1 MSVTPSG
8 EALLIRQRELED
20 HMLGEGA
27 KRFRRKVEA
36 AMSTGETSSAGAG
49 IKLLRS
55 AVNPVAA
62 GIAAM
67 IDEKGKRGPK
77 HLAHRWCVAAGPET
91 AAFITSRVIIDAV
104 MATTPLATV
113 AMQIATLLLDELRF
127 RRFQEKRPAL
137 FDYKIERL
145 PGTNYR
151 HNKKVLD
158 QSIRWAVENP
168 RDDDEPLDLSD
179 LSMSDYH
186 KMLVGTKLIDVFIH
200 TTGLVELVSRK
211 TQRKGKKRDR
221 LKGELYLQP
230 TPETREW
237 ITKRNAAMEF
247 LTPITLPMVVPPLPW
262 APSQRGGYRYALRN
276 RYPFVRGASSEMN
289 LLHAETDMPLVYEAV
304 NAIQETAWTV
314 NQHVLS
320 LVEEIRVRGKALAG
334 LPAYDREPLPPKP
347 KDIGTNEEARKKWRK
362 AARIVHENNH
372 AREIKA
378 LEVEKTLLA
387 VRAVREEPT
396 IYFPCSVDFR
406 GRVYPMTTY
415 LNPQG
420 DDLSKALLTFAE
432 KKPLGPDGA
441 FWLAIHGANSLDETP
456 DGLKVKTMTM
466 QERASWIQRN
476 SHRIIQAARDPF
488 ADLWWADADEPL
500 QFFAFAVEWANWID
514 AYREGKGDEYEC
526 GLPVSQDGS
535 CNGLQH
541 FSAMLRDSVGGA
553 ATNLVA
559 SERPQDVYQAVA
571 DNVCS
576 LVNDDLRDEDRSD
589 QIEGWFAKQWLA
601 TGLVKRKLVKRPT
614 MTFGYGS
621 KLFGMRSQTEE
632 FLQAYPDSK
641 RSFIDEKGVNFTSE
655 AALYI
660 ARHIWSSLQETVVA
674 AAQGMKWMQDSAR
687 TVALQMNKAV
697 EWTVPATGFR
707 VRQEYYV
714 SNRKQIKTVLAG
726 QVVQPSVYER
736 TQVVLQHKQAN
747 AVAPNFVH
755 SLDAACLML
764 TVVQAKRE
772 GLTSFGMIHDS
783 YATTPADCGTLARCT
798 RETFVR
804 FYSEHDVIGSLY
816 SDFCDQL
823 AENAEK
829 PIHAPP
835 SPGSLQIEGV
845 LQSTY
850 FFS

>member
-8 EALLIRQRELED
+8 EALLIRQRQLED

-27 KRFRRKVEA
+27 KRFRRRVEA
-36 AMSTGETSSAGAG
+36 AMSSGETSSAGAG

-55 AVNPVAA
+55 AVDPVTA
-62 GIAAM
+62 GITAL

-77 HLAHRWCVAAGPET
+77 HLAHRWCVLAGPET
-91 AAFITSRVIIDAV
+91 VAFITARVIIDAI
-104 MATTPLATV
+104 MATTPLSQV
-113 AMQIATLLLDELRF
+113 AMQIATLVLDELRF
-127 RRFQEKRPAL
+127 RRFEQKRPAL
-137 FDYKIERL
+137 FDYKIARL

-151 HNKKVLD
+151 HNKKVLE

-168 RDDDEPLDLSD
+168 RSDDEELDMSD
-179 LSMSDYH
+179 LSMSDQH
-186 KMLVGTKLIDVFIH
+186 KLLVGAKLIDVFML
-200 TTGLVELVSRK
+200 TTGLVEVVSRK

-230 TPETREW
+230 TAETREW

-247 LTPITLPMVVPPLPW
+247 LTPVTLPMVVPPLPW
-262 APSQRGGYRYALRN
+262 AKGQRGGYRYALRS
-276 RYPFVRGASSEMN
+276 RYPFVRAASLEMN
-289 LLHAETDMPLVYEAV
+289 QLHSQTDMPLVYEAV
-304 NAIQETAWTV
+304 NAIQETGWEI
-314 NQHVLS
+314 NQHVLT
-320 LVEEIRVRGKALAG
+320 LVEEIRARGKQLAG

-387 VRAVREEPT
+387 VRAVKDEQT

-406 GRVYPMTTY
+406 GRVYPMATY

-456 DGLKVKTMTM
+456 DGLKVKTLTM
-466 QERASWIQRN
+466 QERATWIQRN

-488 ADLWWADADEPL
+488 ADLWWADAEEPL
-500 QFFAFAVEWANWID
+500 QFYAFCVEWANWID

-541 FSAMLRDSVGGA
+541 FSAMLRDPVGGS
-553 ATNLVA
+553 ATNLVP
-559 SERPQDVYQAVA
+559 SERPRDVYQAVA
-571 DNVCS
+571 DNVCE
-576 LVNDDLRDEDRSD
+576 LVKADLPSRE
-589 QIEGWFAKQWLA
+589 QQGWFAKQWLS

-632 FLQAYPDSK
+632 FLQGYPETK
-641 RSFIDEKGVNFTSE
+641 RAFTDEKGTSFTSE

-660 ARHIWSSLQETVVA
+660 ARHIWSSLQDTVVA

-697 EWTVPATGFR
+697 EWTVPVTGFR

-714 SNRKQIKTVLAG
+714 PHLQQVRTVLAG
-726 QVVQPSVYER
+726 QVVRPTLYKR
-736 TQVVLQHKQAN
+736 TEEVLQHKQAN

-798 RETFVR
+798 RESFVR
-804 FYSEHDVIGSLY
+804 FYSENDVIGSLY
-816 SDFCDQL
+816 SDFCAQL
-823 AENAEK
+823 AENAER
-829 PIHAPP
+829 PISAPP
-835 SPGSLQIEGV
+835 APGSLQIEGV